1 MAKVAKKAATKTAKK
16 STKVTKYIAPVAP
29 DDYRTDEYQTGDTP
43 APKKATAKKS
53 KAAKSIKTVTKTRA
67 PNPIMEKL
75 IALML
80 RKEGAT
86 IQDFQGVEGFN
97 IPSMAVVQAAQRA
110 GYKADAS
117 KKPGQRTVYKAV
129 KAS

>member
-1 MAKVAKKAATKTAKK
+1 MAKSVAKKSAKSPPKVAKSTKTVAKK
-16 STKVTKYIAPVAP
+16 STKTVA
-29 DDYRTDEYQTGDTP
+29 T
-43 APKKATAKKS
+43 
-53 KAAKSIKTVTKTRA
+53 TRA

-86 IQDFQGVEGFN
+86 IADFQTVEGFN

-110 GYKADAS
+110 GYKAEAS
-117 KKPGQRTVYKAV
+117 KKPGERTVYKAV
-129 KAS
+129 RP